1 MEKIREG
8 QNSPQRAP
16 WKREAPFPS
25 GPTPPKP
32 SAPNRDIFGRRS
44 SVDFDQNAGFHSGP
58 SAKRKGYKLVL
69 WSWLAGFIDLLILI
83 SLSCAFVVSFSMIV
97 QSPVGEMFRSLQ
109 TQQHRLVFFTEVM
122 VIASWLYMVVSRG
135 IMGSSLGEWA
145 CDIRLG
151 QPHERLRTNY
161 ILRVA
166 VRATLVIATGLIVLP
181 LLSLIFGRDLAGSL
195 SGLRL
200 LSLK

>member
-16 WKREAPFPS
+16 WKREAPLPS
-25 GPTPPKP
+25 GPMPPKP
-32 SAPNRDIFGRRS
+32 AAPHKDVFGRRDS
-44 SVDFDQNAGFHSGP
+44 LDFDQNAGFHSGP
-58 SAKRKGYKLVL
+58 SAKRKGYKLAL

-83 SLSCAFVVSFSMIV
+83 SLSCVFVVSFSLIV
-97 QSPVGEMFRSLQ
+97 NSPVGEMFRSLQ
-109 TQQHRLVFFTEVM
+109 LQQHRLIFFAEVM

-145 CDIRLG
+145 CDLRLG
-151 QPHERLRTNY
+151 QPHERLRANY

-166 VRATLVIATGLIVLP
+166 VRATIVLATGLVVLP
-181 LLSLIFGRDLAGSL
+181 LLSLLIGRDLAGSL
-195 SGLRL
+195 SGLKL